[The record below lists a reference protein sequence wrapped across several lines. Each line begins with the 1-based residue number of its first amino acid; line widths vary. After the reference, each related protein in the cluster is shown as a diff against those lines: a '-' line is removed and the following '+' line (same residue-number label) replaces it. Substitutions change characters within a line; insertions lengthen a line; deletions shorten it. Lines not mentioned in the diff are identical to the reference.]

1 MPRYSDSN
9 YAAVTRKRR
18 YASHIPTVA
27 IADSADDGFMG
38 AFLDSGNMGNSSNSN
53 SNSNSNHG
61 PFDWPG
67 DVLEPD
73 DVDITRHE
81 AAVAPLLEEGELDAD
96 AIVVSPTGNS
106 SSAANVASE
115 RRRREDGWNDLALEQ
130 FVEAAAAAASSSSAS
145 AAAAAAAAASAT
157 AAASAAASA
166 ADPSSGGGSD
176 EAYDPAS
183 PEPGGAGTPQGDAEA
198 G

>member
-18 YASHIPTVA
+18 YMSHIPTVA
-27 IADSADDGFMG
+27 IVDSSDAAA
-38 AFLDSGNMGNSSNSN
+38 AFDSSGGCS
-53 SNSNSNHG
+53 
-61 PFDWPG
+61 FDWPG

-130 FVEAAAAAASSSSAS
+130 FAEAAASAS
-145 AAAAAAAAASAT
+145 ASASSAAAAAASAAT
-157 AAASAAASA
+157 SATASAAGA
-166 ADPSSGGGSD
+166 ADASSGGSD

-183 PEPGGAGTPQGDAEA
+183 PEPGANTPRGDSEA
-198 G
+198 S

>member
-18 YASHIPTVA
+18 YMSHIPTVA
-27 IADSADDGFMG
+27 IADSADDV
-38 AFLDSGNMGNSSNSN
+38 ALESN
-53 SNSNSNHG
+53 G
-61 PFDWPG
+61 FDWPG

-130 FVEAAAAAASSSSAS
+130 FAEAAASAS
-145 AAAAAAAAASAT
+145 ASASSAAAAAAASAATSAT
-157 AAASAAASA
+157 AAAAGTA
-166 ADPSSGGGSD
+166 ADASSGGSD

-183 PEPGGAGTPQGDAEA
+183 PEPGANTPRGDSEA
-198 G
+198 S

>member
-18 YASHIPTVA
+18 YMSHIPTVA
-27 IADSADDGFMG
+27 IADSSDAGGCSFDNGG
-38 AFLDSGNMGNSSNSN
+38 CS
-53 SNSNSNHG
+53 
-61 PFDWPG
+61 FDWPG

-73 DVDITRHE
+73 DVDVTRHE

-130 FVEAAAAAASSSSAS
+130 FAEAAASAS
-145 AAAAAAAAASAT
+145 ASASSAAAAAASAASAT
-157 AAASAAASA
+157 AAAAGAAANT
-166 ADPSSGGGSD
+166 SSGGSD

-183 PEPGGAGTPQGDAEA
+183 PEPGANTPRGDSEA
-198 G
+198 S